1 MAARTHISHAG
12 HATAPPHGP
21 LRCDASLAARDP
33 ETALPGRIQ
42 LRADLNAAAS
52 EPRTL
57 LLVELHA
64 ADGYVPVWL
73 EEDPELPRRSAA
85 ALAGAT
91 GALGAQ
97 LYRLEGLLFALVAP
111 TAVAD
116 DIGLTTACRALA
128 GATEERLATV
138 MHGAARLPE
147 DGDGAAV
154 LGVALRRL
162 RARARGHG
170 LSTERQVRDV
180 LVALLAQ
187 RRAGGSPLSM
197 PNVAAHAVAVGR
209 KLGLSYEQL
218 DDVVRAAELQ
228 DIGKLVISE
237 SILNKRQA
245 LSDEEWAIV
254 RTHPLIAE
262 RVIAAAP
269 ALSCVSRLVR
279 SCAERWD
286 GSGYPDGLRGE
297 AIPLGSRIIAVCVAF
312 DAMTA
317 PRPYRAALRLTD
329 AYAELWRCA
338 GSQFDPAVVAVFCSA
353 TAELQASET
362 PVASQYPYRPR
373 QPRVPGADNRVAEPR
388 DAATTHAT
396 GRRTQLARE
405 RGLARAAAPE
415 RPHPQHP

>member
-1 MAARTHISHAG
+1 MAARTQI
-12 HATAPPHGP
+12 PHGGHP
-21 LRCDASLAARDP
+21 PAAPHGRRRRDLSLAALDS
-33 ETALPGRIQ
+33 ETGLPARIQ
-42 LRADLNAAAS
+42 LRADLDAAAS

-85 ALAGAT
+85 ALAGAI
-91 GALGAQ
+91 GSLGQ
-97 LYRLEGLLFALVAP
+97 LYRLEGLSFALLGPAG
-111 TAVAD
+111 VAD
-116 DIGLTTACRALA
+116 DGALMTASRALA
-128 GATEERLATV
+128 GAADEPSATV
-138 MHGAARLPE
+138 MHGQAHLP
-147 DGDGAAV
+147 DDGAGAAA
-154 LGVALRRL
+154 LAVALRRL
-162 RARARGHG
+162 RARARRHG

-197 PNVAAHAVAVGR
+197 PNVASHAVAVGR

-228 DIGKLVISE
+228 DIGKLVIPE
-237 SILNKRQA
+237 SILNKREA
-245 LSDEEWAIV
+245 LSDQEWAIV

-269 ALSCVSRLVR
+269 ALSSVSRLVR
-279 SCAERWD
+279 SCTERWD
-286 GSGYPDGLRGE
+286 GSGYPDGLRGD

-317 PRPYRAALRLTD
+317 PRPYRAPLRLAD
-329 AYAELWRCA
+329 AYVELWRCA
-338 GSQFDPAVVAVFCSA
+338 GSQFDPAVVAMFCSA
-353 TAELQASET
+353 TAELEASET
-362 PVASQYPYRPR
+362 HVASRYPHRPR
-373 QPRVPGADNRVAEPR
+373 HPRDPGADNRVAEPR

-396 GRRTQLARE
+396 GRRTQLAHE
-405 RGLARAAAPE
+405 RGLARAAAHE
-415 RPHPQHP
+415 RPHTRDP

>member
-1 MAARTHISHAG
+1 MSTLCRRRRRDIA
-12 HATAPPHGP
+12 
-21 LRCDASLAARDP
+21 LAALDP
-33 ETALPGRIQ
+33 ETGLPGRIQ
-42 LRADLNAAAS
+42 LRADLDAEAS

-57 LLVELHA
+57 LLVGLHPG
-64 ADGYVPVWL
+64 DCYGSVLL
-73 EEDPELPRRSAA
+73 EADPELPRRSAA
-85 ALAGAT
+85 ALS
-91 GALGAQ
+91 GALGSPRAQ
-97 LYRLEGLLFALVAP
+97 LYRLDGLLFALVAP
-111 TAVAD
+111 TGVAD
-116 DIGLTTACRALA
+116 DGALMTASRALA
-128 GATEERLATV
+128 TVAEERFATV
-138 MHGAARLPE
+138 IHGQARLP
-147 DGDGAAV
+147 DDGAGAAA

-162 RARARGHG
+162 RARARRHG

-209 KLGLSYEQL
+209 KLGLNYEQL

-228 DIGKLVISE
+228 DIGKLVIPE
-237 SILNKRQA
+237 SILNKREA

-262 RVIAAAP
+262 SIIAAAP
-269 ALSCVSRLVR
+269 ALSAVSRIVR
-279 SCAERWD
+279 CCAERWD

-297 AIPLGSRIIAVCVAF
+297 AIPLGSRIIAVCVAI

-317 PRPYRAALRLTD
+317 PRPYRAPLRLAD

-362 PVASQYPYRPR
+362 HVASQYPHRPR
-373 QPRVPGADNRVAEPR
+373 HPRGAGADNHTAPSRGALQPPTR
-388 DAATTHAT
+388 PGDAHSSCAN
-396 GRRTQLARE
+396 
-405 RGLARAAAPE
+405 AALPA
-415 RPHPQHP
+415 RPHPNARSHDIRKAPQG